1 MVRIR
6 LKRVG
11 AKKHPFYRIV
21 VADQRAARDGA
32 FIEQVG
38 TYDPFPDP
46 PEIKIDEEKVA
57 KWMKNGAQPS
67 DSVVSLFQSHGI
79 LPKVGA
85 AAAPK
90 ASAKAAPKA
99 AAKATPKAAATATA
113 VADAPVEEAAET
125 TTDDANETPT
135 EDVAE
140 TPDKDA
146 DEAAKAVD
154 EDDSKETSSD

>member
-85 AAAPK
+85 AA
-90 ASAKAAPKA
+90 
-99 AAKATPKAAATATA
+99 KATPKAAATATA

-140 TPDKDA
+140 TPAEDVAETPDKDA